1 MKKKAFQK
9 LKEYLEKLPR
19 MVSPGQDE
27 PLLLCLAIFDHVI
40 SVVLLVERARQQHP
54 VYYVNHVLI
63 GAELQNPLIEKFAYG
78 LLIAS

>member
-1 MKKKAFQK
+1 
-9 LKEYLEKLPR
+9 

-54 VYYVNHVLI
+54 IYYVGHILT
-63 GAELQNPLIEKFAYG
+63 GAELRYPLIEKFAYG